1 MLAGYS
7 LELRCLL
14 GALAVWRLTHLL
26 VAEDGPWDL
35 IVKLRAALGDS
46 PAGRAMD
53 CFYCA
58 SVWVSLPFAF
68 LVADHWPGRLLS
80 WLALSGAA
88 SLLEQAT
95 NRDLGRAPIKD
106 MPDRNNGGG

>member
-1 MLAGYS
+1 MATEYS
-7 LELRCLL
+7 LELRCVVC
-14 GALAVWRLTHLL
+14 ALAVWRITHLL

-35 IVKLRAALGDS
+35 IVKLRVVLGES
-46 PAGRAMD
+46 VAGRAMD

-58 SVWVSLPFAF
+58 SVWVSVPFAF
-68 LVADHWPGRLLS
+68 VVASHWPDRGLG

-95 NRDLGRAPIKD
+95 SHTTSRDRIQQRKPGD
-106 MPDRNNGGG
+106 D

>member
-1 MLAGYS
+1 MLTEYS

-14 GALAVWRLTHLL
+14 GAFAVWLIVHLL

-35 IVKLRAALGDS
+35 VVKLRALLGDS
-46 PAGRAMD
+46 VPGRAMD

-58 SVWVSLPFAF
+58 SIWVAVPFAF
-68 LVADHWPGRLLS
+68 VVADHWPGRVLS

-88 SLLEQAT
+88 SLFEQAT
-95 NRDLGRAPIKD
+95 KRDLGRIPTQ
-106 MPDRNNGGG
+106 DRNDGGD